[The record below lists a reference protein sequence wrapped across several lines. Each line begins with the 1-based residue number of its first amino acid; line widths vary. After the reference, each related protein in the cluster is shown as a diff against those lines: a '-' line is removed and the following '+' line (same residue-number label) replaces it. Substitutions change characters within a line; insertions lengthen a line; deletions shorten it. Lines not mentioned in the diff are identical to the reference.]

1 MKKLNAILYTG
12 LLAGTLDALAAIL
25 QHFVK
30 GGSNPQMI
38 FKFIASG
45 VFGKSAFSGRLEM
58 VLFGVL
64 FHYIIATIWTA
75 LFFMIYPKIKIRTSW
90 LVAGLV
96 YGIIVWCGMNLVVLP
111 LSNTPP
117 LNREW
122 MQSLV
127 GMLILIVAIGWPIAW
142 SQKNSVPRI

>member
-1 MKKLNAILYTG
+1 MKKVSTILYTG
-12 LLAGTLDALAAIL
+12 LLAGTLDGLAAIL

-30 GGSNPQMI
+30 GGSSPQVI
-38 FKFIASG
+38 FKFISSG
-45 VFGKSAFSGRLEM
+45 VFGKFAFVGGLEM
-58 VLFGVL
+58 ILFGVL
-64 FHYIIATIWTA
+64 FHYIIACIWTT
-75 LFFMIYPKIKIRTSW
+75 LFFIIYPKIKIRTSW

-142 SQKNSVPRI
+142 NQKNFNT